1 MVLKGELFLSHTPR
15 PLFMSFLSSLARP
28 LGNLARGRP
37 VLAIFEA
44 CLRCNSNCGYC
55 NLPLNK
61 GHYELTRAE
70 IRQVF
75 SRLYRE
81 NGIRYLFVQGGEPL
95 LRKDLVE
102 ILQDLA
108 EMGYRL
114 GLVTNGT
121 LLTPSIIKRFAQL
134 PLSISVSL
142 DSLNRE
148 RYRSIRGAD
157 QLPQVLKGMDLLAA
171 FPHSKYVTC
180 IVSERN
186 RNDVLEVVRYARD
199 HGFIPVVGAYHWG
212 VERYG
217 KVDLTLQ
224 YDRAVAVNVF
234 RQILASKLVPE
245 GYFRR
250 YLLDNIQWLEGKSL
264 DPCDAGRYSVSIDA
278 SGNVAPCYALPPS
291 GNLLESSLE
300 DILGT
305 MDRAAIRKCSD
316 KSSCNLL
323 CSRIVGSTLR
333 HPVSAFITPK
343 TLRTGHRVSS
353 PCST

>member
-1 MVLKGELFLSHTPR
+1 M
-15 PLFMSFLSSLARP
+15 
-28 LGNLARGRP
+28 
-37 VLAIFEA
+37 
-44 CLRCNSNCGYC
+44 
-55 NLPLNK
+55 PLNK
-61 GHYELTRAE
+61 GHYELTREE

-75 SRLYRE
+75 ARLYRD

-108 EMGYRL
+108 EMGYWL

-121 LLTPSIIKRFAQL
+121 LLTPSIIKRLARL
-134 PLSISVSL
+134 PISISVSL

-148 RYRSIRGAD
+148 RYQSIRGAD
-157 QLPQVLKGMDLLAA
+157 QLPQVLKGIAALTA

-186 RNDVLEVVRYARD
+186 RQDVLEVVRYARD
-199 HGFIPVVGAYHWG
+199 NGFVPVVGAYHWG
-212 VERYG
+212 IERYG

-224 YDRAVAVNVF
+224 YERAVAVNVF
-234 RQILASKLVPE
+234 QQILASQLVPQ

-250 YLLDNIQWLEGKSL
+250 YLSDNIQWLEGKAL

-278 SGNVAPCYALPPS
+278 SGNVAPCYALQPS

-300 DILGT
+300 DILVS
-305 MDRAAIRKCSD
+305 MNREAIKKCSEN
-316 KSSCNLL
+316 SSCNLL

-333 HPVSAFITPK
+333 HPVSALITPK
-343 TLRTGHRVSS
+343 NIRTGHREQSHVQPELPTCHKSVS
-353 PCST
+353 